1 MTIFELTSRFDTE
14 EACRADFKKRR
25 ESSGVYCK
33 KCGCSKHYWLS
44 TRSQWECSEC
54 KFRTGL
60 RSGTF
65 MEHAKLPFLLW
76 YRAMILISFSKKGL
90 SSLEIKRQLGQ
101 NRYESTWSMV
111 HKIRKAMAKV
121 NQQEQLQ
128 GTIEFDEGYFSVS
141 SPQKVKNKRGRGSK
155 KKAKVAV
162 MAESVPLEDP
172 FSGYKFNWVGK
183 FKMNVLE
190 GHQMNK
196 IDELLNKKVE
206 SEAVLITDKSTSYHN
221 IKHHFDH
228 DMRLSDEHSKAES
241 LKWVHI
247 GISNAKRKLLGINHR
262 IKKEYLQNYLDE
274 FCFKI
279 NRRKDST
286 PIIDSLIN
294 AVSLNYL

>member
-1 MTIFELTSRFDTE
+1 
-14 EACRADFKKRR
+14 
-25 ESSGVYCK
+25 
-33 KCGCSKHYWLS
+33 
-44 TRSQWECSEC
+44 
-54 KFRTGL
+54 
-60 RSGTF
+60 
-65 MEHAKLPFLLW
+65 MEHSKLPFLLW

-101 NRYESTWSMV
+101 KRYESTWLMV
-111 HKIRKAMAKV
+111 HKIRKAMSKV
-121 NQQEQLQ
+121 NQQEQLR
-128 GTIEFDEGYFSVS
+128 GTIEFDEGYFSIAT
-141 SPQKVKNKRGRGSK
+141 PKKKTKRGRGSK

-172 FSGYKFNWVGK
+172 ISGFRYNWLGR

-196 IDELLNKKVE
+196 IDQLLENKIKKSSVII
-206 SEAVLITDKSTSYHN
+206 SDKSTSYGN
-221 IKHHFDH
+221 IKHSFEHFPK
-228 DMRLSDEHSKAES
+228 LSEEHTNQQS

-279 NRRKDST
+279 NRRKDEQHLIH
-286 PIIDSLIN
+286 PIIN
-294 AVSLNYL
+294 AVALNYL

>member
-1 MTIFELTSRFDTE
+1 MRFNTE
-14 EACRADFKKRR
+14 EACRLDFKNRR
-25 ESSGVYCK
+25 ESDGIYCK

-44 TRSQWECSEC
+44 KRYQWECSSC

-65 MEHAKLPFLLW
+65 MEHAKLPFLIW

-90 SSLEIKRQLGQ
+90 STLEIKRQLGQ

-111 HKIRKAMAKV
+111 HKIRKAMSKA
-121 NQQEQLQ
+121 NRQEQLK

-141 SPQKVKNKRGRGSK
+141 SPQKGKNKRGRGSK

-172 FSGYKFNWVGK
+172 LTGHKFNWVGK

-190 GHQMNK
+190 GHEMSK
-196 IDELLNKKVE
+196 IDELLNKKIDNQ
-206 SEAVLITDKSTSYHN
+206 SVLITDKSTSYQN
-221 IKHHFDH
+221 IKHHFEH
-228 DMRLSDEHSKAES
+228 EMKYSDEHTQNQS

-279 NRRKDST
+279 NRRKDKL
-286 PIIDSLIN
+286 PLIDSIIN
-294 AVSLNYL
+294 VVSLNYL